1 MCRCCGSSRTFGS
14 TTSAAPSRT
23 PCAWGRSGS
32 TPSSTLCGVASTTGR
47 PTSIWRSIRTCRS
60 PAWPRPRPRTTWH
73 SWGPS
78 DDETDPVAG
87 RPSQGPAPA
96 HLFTRIR
103 QSGAA
108 RCPGRPGLSPLP
120 VPPLRAR
127 APRSRAA
134 RRRASHQGRQVPGLK
149 KSRDLRVPCDPVI
162 EQAPRAGAGPLGVSR
177 PPRERVGVG
186 QLRHGQDAS
195 RARVG
200 ARGLSARLSG
210 PLHHRRRAGER
221 PARGPGRPPSA
232 CCACRSNSPSRIC

>member
-1 MCRCCGSSRTFGS
+1 MHARVRAGVAATRGLSARRRPRRRRPLRGVCSSAPPPSPGSSTGTHAARRRCRVPWSISYCPRIRCCDAVRR
-14 TTSAAPSRT
+14 AD
-23 PCAWGRSGS
+23 
-32 TPSSTLCGVASTTGR
+32 STLDAR
-47 PTSIWRSIRTCRS
+47 
-60 PAWPRPRPRTTWH
+60 
-73 SWGPS
+73 
-78 DDETDPVAG
+78 
-87 RPSQGPAPA
+87 
-96 HLFTRIR
+96 
-103 QSGAA
+103 AA
-108 RCPGRPGLSPLP
+108 LCAGRPGLSPLP

-210 PLHHRRRAGER
+210 PLHHRRRAG
-221 PARGPGRPPSA
+221 
-232 CCACRSNSPSRIC
+232 